1 MRSLPLII
9 VVGANDLAQRV
20 CEELS
25 ATQGHEVVLLPGA
38 DDYGVLE
45 SAGARTADCII
56 PVGDDDRINL
66 RVALKARDLNPSI
79 RIVLRQFNR
88 ALGRKIEQNLHG
100 CVAVSPATH
109 AAATFAAACIDP
121 STIQAVQFPLAD
133 GPLMSF
139 AQRTASEFGLHNTT
153 VAEAERQTG
162 CRVIAINGTVNPAIS
177 DRIESGDA
185 LVVCGPVKE
194 LHPRRKRSRAE
205 APVRPIRRPRLR
217 DAFRTAARLE
227 PLLLYTIAIGLLV
240 FFGSGIYFSIEMHL
254 TFLEALYFVA
264 ATMFTVGYGDIT
276 PYLRHSE
283 WPAYVAAIVVMGA
296 GVTIGGVFIAS
307 MSSVLNR
314 AQETALRGLR
324 QIRAEN
330 HIVICGAGNVGM
342 RVIEF
347 LLDLDQ
353 EVVVIEP
360 RPNARVLE
368 LARRRRID
376 LLASDATDDDTLA
389 FCHLQRAHGMAAV
402 TDSDTANLEA
412 ALGAL
417 AYNSRVPVVLRI
429 GDVEFSRSIARNF
442 SIALSF
448 ATSDLTAPLIAGL
461 SRFPASRGRVTFA
474 GEMFGIGERT
484 PEMHVPREEG
494 GIPLFIWRAGELVQ
508 THNFDDVRP
517 GDRLLDIVPL
527 SQFRAGAKE

>member
-25 ATQGHEVVLLPGA
+25 ATQGHEVVLLASA

-45 SAGARTADCII
+45 TAGARTAECII
-56 PVGDDDRINL
+56 PVGDDDRVNL
-66 RVALKARDLNPSI
+66 RVALKARDLNPEI

-139 AQRTASEFGLHNTT
+139 AQRSARDFGLGATT
-153 VAEAERQTG
+153 VADAERHIE
-162 CRVIAINGTVNPAIS
+162 CRIVALNGAVNPAAN
-177 DRIESGDA
+177 DRIQPGDT
-185 LVVCGPVKE
+185 LVVCGPVTE
-194 LHPRRKRSRAE
+194 LHPRRRRSRAE
-205 APVRPIRRPRLR
+205 QPARPARRPRLR
-217 DAFRTAARLE
+217 DAFRTAVRLE
-227 PLLLYTIAIGLLV
+227 PLLLYTFAVGFVL
-240 FFGSGIYFSIEMHL
+240 FFAASVYFSVDMHI
-254 TFLEALYFVA
+254 TFLEAMYFVA

-276 PYLRHSE
+276 PYIRHSD
-283 WPAYVAAIVVMGA
+283 WPAYVAAIFVMGA

-307 MSSVLNR
+307 ISSLLNR

-330 HIVICGAGNVGM
+330 HIVIFGAGNVGM

-347 LLDLDQ
+347 LLDLGQ
-353 EVVVIEP
+353 EVVVVEP
-360 RPNARVLE
+360 RPNSRLLE
-368 LARRRRID
+368 LARRRRVD

-389 FCHLQRAHGMAAV
+389 FCNLRRAHGVAAV
-402 TDSDTANLEA
+402 TDSDTANVEA

-429 GDVEFSRSIARNF
+429 GDVEFARSIARNF
-442 SIALSF
+442 SIGLSF

-474 GEMFGIGERT
+474 GEMFAIGERT
-484 PEMHVPREEG
+484 ADMYVPRGEG
-494 GIPLFIWRAGELVQ
+494 GVPLFVWRAGELLQ
-508 THNFDDVRP
+508 TRNFDDLQP